1 MGGLEPKA
9 EILKAEILKAETL
22 KTEVRHGES
31 VRWRRRR
38 RRRARFGVTAVIIP
52 RLRRLFFAGVL
63 ETYNSHRLLA
73 SPGIAQT
80 PIVPAASARF

>member
-31 VRWRRRR
+31 VRWRIRGQ
-38 RRRARFGVTAVIIP
+38 RAA
-52 RLRRLFFAGVL
+52 
-63 ETYNSHRLLA
+63 
-73 SPGIAQT
+73 
-80 PIVPAASARF
+80 